1 MSDYPRGRFCWHDL
15 MTSDPAAAEGFYKEI
30 VGWGTD
36 IWEGGEMPYTM
47 FTNAGTAL
55 GGVMLLPE
63 EAKAQGAPPNWMA
76 YVAVPSVG
84 ETVAKAKELGG
95 TAYVEPTEIP
105 NVGSFAVLGDPQGA
119 VFAVFTSKE
128 EAPDLDKPPAQGE
141 FSWHELAT
149 TDHESAFDFYA
160 DLFGWQKTEAMD
172 MGEAGI
178 YQMYG
183 CGAFPLGGMYKKPAE
198 MPAPPHWL
206 HYIKVEDVNAA
217 VEKVKEL
224 GGQVLNGPMEVPGGD
239 FIAQCMDPQGAAFAL
254 HSTARGS

>member
-1 MSDYPRGRFCWHDL
+1 

-55 GGVMLLPE
+55 GGVMMLPE
-63 EAKAQGAPPNWMA
+63 EAKAQGAPSNWMA
-76 YVAVPSVG
+76 YVAVPDTN
-84 ETVAKAKELGG
+84 ETVAKAKELGA
-95 TAYVEPTEIP
+95 TVYVEPTEIP
-105 NVGSFAVLGDPQGA
+105 NAGAFAVLGDPQGA

-128 EAPDLDKPPAQGE
+128 EAADLDKPPAQGE

-183 CGAFPLGGMYKKPAE
+183 CGTLPLGGMYNKPAE

-206 HYIKVEDVNAA
+206 HYIKVEDVNAT

-224 GGQVLNGPMEVPGGD
+224 GGQVLAGPMEVPGGD
-239 FIAQCMDPQGAAFAL
+239 WIAQCVDPQGAAFAL
-254 HSTARGS
+254 HSSASGS